1 MNPDAIAALSTWI
14 SLIVASVAAGF
25 WLKAA
30 KVVVRD
36 GDPESTGFVFIEG
49 VDVQST
55 VREQGRWNSRAAL
68 ATAAALIAQAISQG
82 ISSWSFIRD
91 SVG

>member
-1 MNPDAIAALSTWI
+1 MNPDAIAALLTWM
-14 SLIVASVAAGF
+14 SLIIAFVAAGF

-30 KVVVRD
+30 KVVVRH
-36 GDPESTGFVFIEG
+36 GDPGSTGTVFVEG

-68 ATAAALIAQAISQG
+68 ATAVALVAQALSQG
-82 ISSWSFIRD
+82 ISNGDLILDVMR
-91 SVG
+91 